1 MIESRSMVVRG
12 RAWEQGIGARGTRK
26 HTELTKMLCIMI
38 VVVAILLIYLSKSIE
53 LLI

>member
-1 MIESRSMVVRG
+1 MSEAGFGSKGLS
-12 RAWEQGIGARGTRK
+12 ARGTRR
-26 HTELTKMLCIMI
+26 HTELTKMFCLII